1 MCCGRPS
8 SNPHPS
14 YPNRPAPMAR
24 GRQPPATSVAFEY
37 TGPTSMTVRGAA
49 TGASYRFA
57 GPGARV
63 AVDPRDAPSLLAV
76 PRLRRG

>member
-8 SNPHPS
+8 SPQPS
-14 YPNRPAPMAR
+14 YPDHLAPVR
-24 GRQPPATSVAFEY
+24 RERQPPAAIEFEY
-37 TGPTSMTVRGAA
+37 TGPTGMTVRGAG

-57 GPGARV
+57 GPGARL

-76 PRLRRG
+76 PRLRRL